1 MRHPGSS
8 HPVWEVVIEF
18 HRPEMEE
25 WFVERV
31 TALQNVGMYWTVRGP
46 ILSAHVFT
54 DAPPEAR
61 SLWAELARWD
71 PEVQVRQRILK
82 YRDWQKQ
89 WQRRWRP
96 IRVGRRW
103 LVLPPWREV
112 RPQDRDRLPIRIE
125 PRRAFG
131 TGLHETTQLMLRW
144 METLDFEGRT
154 VADVGTGTGVLS
166 IAAARAGA
174 RKVYALDIDAEAV
187 EEAQSNVRLNGLT
200 DRIECLA
207 GSFEKLS
214 DGSVDILLAN
224 LELEPLIEAIP
235 AAARVLRP
243 EGVWLVS
250 GIFRDHGDVF
260 QAAVRSSPFRITG
273 RRRRGEWMSYRLTT
287 RRRGLR

>member
-1 MRHPGSS
+1 MRHSASGRS
-8 HPVWEVVIEF
+8 VWEVVIEF

-31 TALQNVGMYWTVRGP
+31 AAFRNVGMYWTVRGP

-61 SLWAELARWD
+61 SLWEELARLD

-82 YRDWQKQ
+82 YRDWQRQ

-103 LVLPPWREV
+103 IVRPPWREA
-112 RPQDRDRLPIRIE
+112 RPEDRTRLPILIE

-144 METLDFEGRT
+144 METLDLEGRT

-174 RKVYALDIDAEAV
+174 VKVYALDIDPEAV
-187 EEAQSNVRLNGLT
+187 EEARSNVRLNGLT
-200 DRIECLA
+200 DRIECLV

-224 LELEPLIEAIP
+224 LELEPLIEAVP

-243 EGVWLVS
+243 GGVWIVS
-250 GIFRDHGDVF
+250 GIFRDHHDVF
-260 QAAVRSSPFRITG
+260 QAALRSSPFRITG
-273 RRRRGEWMSYRLTT
+273 RRRRGEWMSYRLAF
-287 RRRGLR
+287 RDAG